1 MTVTVN
7 RDWWTNF
14 RHPVVV
20 LSSLS
25 CCCKSSK
32 CLASHAGVFR
42 RVVFP
47 PSPENAFEKGYKVF
61 GQAIARNVCVNEE
74 KCLSA
79 DRVGLQAVR
88 WTWNE
93 VLYLRL
99 QWSHGLDTL
108 LYVPAGKRS
117 YPYIR
122 WSSNAP
128 FFCSVF
134 WPWAST
140 PLPWVLVACQQA
152 LYLWESRE
160 FTREP
165 HAKRDFRSLWLKSLL
180 AG

>member
-61 GQAIARNVCVNEE
+61 GQAIARNVCDNEE

-79 DRVGLQAVR
+79 DRVGLRAVR

-93 VLYLRL
+93 VLFLLL
-99 QWSHGLDTL
+99 QWSLAL
-108 LYVPAGKRS
+108 VIVLYVPAGKRS
-117 YPYIR
+117 CPLGGLLMPHSPAAFPDRGPDPPRYPGY
-122 WSSNAP
+122 
-128 FFCSVF
+128 
-134 WPWAST
+134 
-140 PLPWVLVACQQA
+140 
-152 LYLWESRE
+152 
-160 FTREP
+160 
-165 HAKRDFRSLWLKSLL
+165 
-180 AG
+180 